1 MRLSIAVL
9 VSLLSAT
16 GAQAQGPSTVTYQG
30 RLMDANGA
38 PKFGPVSVQFAVF
51 DDETNAANR
60 LWCEKQVMALTDG
73 YYVAYLGSGVPCDQ
87 PGTGSLAAAFA
98 GPNRYLE
105 LTVEGSV
112 LAPRTRI
119 AAVPFALA
127 AASIV
132 GPEYI
137 KAQTAAPQP
146 AGFNIAGTAS
156 VTGPAPFTGSGRVTT
171 FDKSNTLQGLDT
183 RFGTE
188 VLVGDLLVVG
198 GQSLRVSAI
207 ADADTL
213 TVDGTW
219 SSNQSNV
226 GFQVQKPSALFS
238 AYSDKAV
245 KPPPALVISAE
256 GRVGIATATPH
267 AALDVAGNIRI
278 ESTPTTGIEGMEFN
292 RMDEDGRGHAWKLWH
307 MNESYG
313 KNSLQFWEYL
323 TGADGKSCGSTSPGV
338 MCHRRIEIKSGG
350 DLIVG
355 GGVTATGYT
364 TSSSRSFKEGIR
376 ELEGQE
382 ALSALS
388 ALRPSRYRYKRE
400 YGGEEHL
407 GFVAEEVPTL
417 VRSSDGKAVKTGDIV
432 ALLAKVAQEQ
442 QRVLQQQEAMLSK
455 LGAENGLLRSRIE
468 TLERQVPRSTP

>member
-256 GRVGIATATPH
+256 GSVGIATATPRS
-267 AALDVAGNIRI
+267 ALHVAGGVRI
-278 ESTPTTGIEGMEFN
+278 DSPPKTGIRGLELN
-292 RMDEDGRGHAWKLWH
+292 RIDEDDRTHAWTLWH
-307 MNESYG
+307 MDQQYG
-313 KNSLQFWEYL
+313 KNSLQFWEYRSDSSGKVCDS
-323 TGADGKSCGSTSPGV
+323 TGGA
-338 MCHRRIEIKSGG
+338 MCNKRFEIQSGG
-350 DLIVG
+350 DVIVG
-355 GGVTATGYT
+355 GQVTATSFA

-376 ELEGQE
+376 ELEGHE

-400 YGGEEHL
+400 FGGEEHL